1 MDSPRP
7 HQRPQTSMTATPAMH
22 ATSSTCARCVRRM
35 VPATVS
41 TLVRVA
47 VMTVTRT
54 KVWALGRRDLLS
66 SVPKCTACRSR
77 RLSSPPPPPTTSS
90 STLGN
95 KPSTLARWL
104 PAGLPHWWH
113 GRWPIHHP
121 QLPTLPG
128 WHGMRRQ
135 RSACSYSAS
144 FAGEGI
150 GFPSNHLV
158 VRICIFI
165 TLVTAD
171 YMVLLFGCKFYVER
185 V

>member
-77 RLSSPPPPPTTSS
+77 RVSTPPPSNNLIKYSRKQTLYSGSMTTSRPATLVAWTMTYSS
-90 STLGN
+90 STTSHSSWLTWHAPPAECMQLQCLFCRWRDRLPI
-95 KPSTLARWL
+95 KSPSCTYMYIYYFSNSRL
-104 PAGLPHWWH
+104 H
-113 GRWPIHHP
+113 G
-121 QLPTLPG
+121 T
-128 WHGMRRQ
+128 
-135 RSACSYSAS
+135 
-144 FAGEGI
+144 
-150 GFPSNHLV
+150 
-158 VRICIFI
+158 FI
-165 TLVTAD
+165 WV
-171 YMVLLFGCKFYVER
+171 
-185 V
+185 